1 MKYAINLFP
10 SRKSFLTVLS
20 NFMVYYLRYALVI
33 TLFVV
38 VIIFFLRMQID
49 QKLVDE
55 QSKMSQKKAI
65 VQATEGI
72 RGDLQTVQKKVK
84 DINDILSKQDKIIE
98 IINYVTKV
106 VPSGM
111 KVVTFEIT
119 SDSVNFSATTKEYRL
134 IQGIQKRLQKEA
146 RFEKIDVG
154 SISRDKNG
162 IYSLA
167 VTLSGWKGPLE
178 EKKEPVKQE
187 PVVTEAVKSE

>member
-10 SRKSFLTVLS
+10 SRKSFFTVLS

-55 QSKMSQKKAI
+55 QAKMSQKKAI

-84 DINDILSKQDKIIE
+84 DINDILSKQDKIVE
-98 IINYVTKV
+98 ITNYVTKV

-111 KVVTFEIT
+111 DLGTFEIT
-119 SDSVNFSATTKEYRL
+119 SSSVKFAATTKEY
-134 IQGIQKRLQKEA
+134 K
-146 RFEKIDVG
+146 KI
-154 SISRDKNG
+154 
-162 IYSLA
+162 
-167 VTLSGWKGPLE
+167 
-178 EKKEPVKQE
+178 
-187 PVVTEAVKSE
+187 

>member
-10 SRKSFLTVLS
+10 SRKSFFTVLS

-55 QSKMSQKKAI
+55 QAKMSQKKAI

-84 DINDILSKQDKIIE
+84 DINDILSKQDKIVE
-98 IINYVTKV
+98 ITNYVTKV

-111 KVVTFEIT
+111 DVGTFEIT
-119 SDSVNFSATTKEYRL
+119 SSSVKFAATTKEYKK
-134 IQGIQKRLQKEA
+134 IQSIQKRLQKEA
-146 RFEKIDVG
+146 RFEKIEVG
-154 SISRDKNG
+154 GISRDKTG
-162 IYSLA
+162 MYSLS
-167 VTLSGWKGPLE
+167 VNLTGWKGPLE
-178 EKKEPVKQE
+178 EKKEPVKQQE
-187 PVVTEAVKSE
+187 VKIEQ

>member
-10 SRKSFLTVLS
+10 SRKSFFTVIS

-55 QSKMSQKKAI
+55 QAKMSQKKAI

-84 DINDILSKQDKIIE
+84 DINDILSKQDKIVE
-98 IINYVTKV
+98 ITNYVTKV

-111 KVVTFEIT
+111 DVISFEIT
-119 SDSVNFSATTKEYRL
+119 SSSVKFAATTKEYKK
-134 IQGIQKRLQKEA
+134 IQSIQKRLQKEA

-154 SISRDKNG
+154 GISRDKNG
-162 IYSLA
+162 IYSLS
-167 VTLSGWKGPLE
+167 VNLTGWKGPLE

-187 PVVTEAVKSE
+187 EVKNEQ

>member
-10 SRKSFLTVLS
+10 SRKSFFTVLS

-55 QSKMSQKKAI
+55 QAKMSQKKAI

-84 DINDILSKQDKIIE
+84 DINDILSKQDKIVE
-98 IINYVTKV
+98 ITNYVTKV

-111 KVVTFEIT
+111 DLGTFEIT
-119 SDSVNFSATTKEYRL
+119 SSSVKFAATTKEYKK
-134 IQGIQKRLQKEA
+134 IQSIQKRLQKEA
-146 RFEKIDVG
+146 RFEKIEVG
-154 SISRDKNG
+154 GISRDKTG
-162 IYSLA
+162 MYSLS
-167 VTLSGWKGPLE
+167 VNLTGWKGPLE
-178 EKKEPVKQE
+178 EKKEPVKQQE
-187 PVVTEAVKSE
+187 VKIEQ